1 MGKPVRMADIAE
13 KLNISVVS
21 VSKALAG
28 KPGVSEEM
36 RARVVALARQM
47 GYEGGRT
54 SAEPVGTGNIGV
66 LVSDRFFDES
76 TFYSSLYRSLV
87 LSSGEEGFTC
97 MVEIVSLEAE
107 RTVTPP
113 AILTGRKAD
122 GIIFMGNLSPDYLRM
137 AADSGLPCVLL
148 DFHAQDLGLDCVVSG
163 NIEGGC
169 ALTEHLL
176 ARGRREIGFVGSIL
190 STSSIMDRYL
200 GYQRAL
206 RRAGIVP
213 REEWLLE
220 DRDGEGR
227 PIPLSL
233 PEQLPQAF
241 VCNCDEVAYHLVET
255 LKQAGVRVPE
265 EVAVCGY
272 DDYRFATL
280 CQPQLTTYRVD
291 VELMARTAVSRL
303 AAKIRQEESPSIRY
317 TIPGRLVVRESSG
330 GGAAE

>member
-13 KLNISVVS
+13 KLGISVVS

-36 RARVVALARQM
+36 RAKVVALARQM
-47 GYEGGRT
+47 GYETARGAD
-54 SAEPVGTGNIGV
+54 SAGTGNVAV
-66 LVSDRFFDES
+66 LVSDRFFDDN

-87 LSSGEEGFTC
+87 LASGEEGFTC

-122 GIIFMGNLSPDYLRM
+122 GIILMGNLSEDYLRL
-137 AADSGLPCVLL
+137 AAGSGLPCVLL
-148 DFHAQDLGLDCVVSG
+148 DFHAPGLGLDCVVSD

-176 ARGRREIGFVGSIL
+176 EQGRREIGFVGSIL
-190 STSSIMDRYL
+190 ATSSIMDRYL

-220 DRDGEGR
+220 DRDEEGSL
-227 PIPLSL
+227 IPLSM
-233 PEQLPQAF
+233 PEQLPSAF
-241 VCNCDEVAYHLVET
+241 VCDCDEVAYRLVET
-255 LKQAGVRVPE
+255 LRQSGVRVPE
-265 EVAVCGY
+265 DVAVCGY

-280 CQPQLTTYRVD
+280 CQPPLTTYRVNVD
-291 VELMARTAVSRL
+291 QMAAAVVSWL
-303 AAKIRQEESPSIRY
+303 ARRIRQEDAMAPMMW
-317 TIPGRLVVRESSG
+317 TVPGRLVTRESTR
-330 GGAAE
+330 AVD